1 MNDEYLN
8 YIGIN
13 SEMVI
18 HYAMETGY
26 LPIPLYFSESE
37 YSTQYLS

>member
-13 SEMVI
+13 AEMVI
-18 HYAMETGY
+18 HYALDTGF
-26 LPIPLYFSESE
+26 LPIPLFFSETE
-37 YSTQYLS
+37 YST